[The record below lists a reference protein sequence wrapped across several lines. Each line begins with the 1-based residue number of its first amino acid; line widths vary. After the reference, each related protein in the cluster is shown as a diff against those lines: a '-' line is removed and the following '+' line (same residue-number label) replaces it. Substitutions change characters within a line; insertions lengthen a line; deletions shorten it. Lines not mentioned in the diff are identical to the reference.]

1 MHTIEGTIKEI
12 AEKRYNAFSYV
23 FENWADAD
31 TKLEKL
37 SYPAIVCVMPVG
49 GMMGVRNGK
58 VKDTEYVGLAFLDKA
73 PRGAEG
79 EDNERIYN
87 RMKEVAATF
96 VEELN
101 KTRRFEPITEIP
113 YDIICEQLATV
124 VSGILLQLTIKQQVG
139 GCVDA
144 TAIPL

>member
-1 MHTIEGTIKEI
+1 METIEGTIKEI
-12 AEKRYNAFSYV
+12 AKKGYETFSYV

-49 GMMGVRNGK
+49 GQITVRNGK
-58 VKDTEYVGLAFLDKA
+58 MYDTEYVGLAFLDKA

-87 RMKEVAATF
+87 RMKEVAGAF
-96 VEELN
+96 VQDLN
-101 KTRRFEPITEIP
+101 KTRRFEPISDIQ
-113 YDIICEQLATV
+113 YDIICEQLATI
-124 VSGILLQLTIKQQVG
+124 VSGVLLQLTIRQQIG
-139 GCVDA
+139 GCIDGNAV
-144 TAIPL
+144 